1 MRTHARAVIIGGGV
15 GGASI
20 AYHLTLLGWNDIV
33 LVDRDQL
40 TSGSTFHSAGLVG
53 QLRSSVTL
61 TKMMMYGA
69 ELYRHLTEETG
80 HDVGWHEVGSLRLAS
95 TPERLEELRR
105 QAGWAKTFG
114 LPLDL
119 ISTSEALERFH
130 GLFDP
135 TDVLGAVWLP
145 TDGWLNPSDLTMAL
159 AAGARNR
166 GAEIAT
172 MTRVLSIGVEERQ
185 RQKRVMH
192 VDTDKGRITCDVVVN
207 AGGMYAHEIGRMA
220 GVNVP
225 IVPMAHQY
233 AITRPKVT
241 IPSDL
246 PTMRD
251 PDRLVYFR
259 EEVGGMIMG
268 GYERNPDPW
277 CLDGNIPPTF
287 NNTLLAPDWDRFLPL
302 TEAAQTLVPCMEDA
316 DVHQLINGPEAFTPD
331 GEFILGESE
340 VGGFFVAAGFC
351 AHGIAGAGGNGKVM
365 AEWIVGGEPPMD
377 LWKMDIRRFGPQY
390 RSRQFSLARTY
401 EVYSTYYDIVYPNHE
416 RQATRPLRVPPAYA
430 RHVALDA
437 AFGEKSG
444 WERVNWY
451 NSNEDPVHET
461 MRPRGW
467 AGEHWSTAIVTEHLA
482 TRTAAGLFDES
493 SFAKIEVSG
502 PGAATFLQFMCT
514 NNVDK
519 KPGSITYTQMLNT
532 KGGIECDF
540 TVTRLEAERFLIVT
554 GTAFGRHD
562 LSWIASH
569 APLDGSVAVRDI
581 TASMACF
588 GLWGPKARNILSA
601 VCADD
606 LSFGYMQARFVTVGD
621 VPCWALRVTYVGE
634 TGWELY
640 PTAEFGVRL
649 WDTLITAGA
658 AHGLVP
664 GGYRAIDAMRLE
676 KGYRAWG
683 SDITSETD
691 PYSSGLGF
699 AVRTDKDFLGRAS
712 LPEANSVAQRL
723 CCVVLDDPRSVAL
736 GNEPVSLPNGDVI
749 GRVSSGGLGYS
760 LGVSIAYAWLPVA
773 AAVPGTAV
781 SVEVFG
787 VSVPAEVRADPLYDP
802 TGSNLRG

>member
-1 MRTHARAVIIGGGV
+1 
-15 GGASI
+15 
-20 AYHLTLLGWNDIV
+20 
-33 LVDRDQL
+33 
-40 TSGSTFHSAGLVG
+40 
-53 QLRSSVTL
+53 
-61 TKMMMYGA
+61 
-69 ELYRHLTEETG
+69 
-80 HDVGWHEVGSLRLAS
+80 
-95 TPERLEELRR
+95 
-105 QAGWAKTFG
+105 
-114 LPLDL
+114 
-119 ISTSEALERFH
+119 
-130 GLFDP
+130 
-135 TDVLGAVWLP
+135 
-145 TDGWLNPSDLTMAL
+145 
-159 AAGARNR
+159 
-166 GAEIAT
+166 
-172 MTRVLSIGVEERQ
+172 
-185 RQKRVMH
+185 
-192 VDTDKGRITCDVVVN
+192 
-207 AGGMYAHEIGRMA
+207 
-220 GVNVP
+220 
-225 IVPMAHQY
+225 
-233 AITRPKVT
+233 
-241 IPSDL
+241 
-246 PTMRD
+246 
-251 PDRLVYFR
+251 
-259 EEVGGMIMG
+259 
-268 GYERNPDPW
+268 
-277 CLDGNIPPTF
+277 
-287 NNTLLAPDWDRFLPL
+287 
-302 TEAAQTLVPCMEDA
+302 
-316 DVHQLINGPEAFTPD
+316 
-331 GEFILGESE
+331 
-340 VGGFFVAAGFC
+340 
-351 AHGIAGAGGNGKVM
+351 
-365 AEWIVGGEPPMD
+365 
-377 LWKMDIRRFGPQY
+377 
-390 RSRQFSLARTY
+390 
-401 EVYSTYYDIVYPNHE
+401 
-416 RQATRPLRVPPAYA
+416 
-430 RHVALDA
+430 
-437 AFGEKSG
+437 
-444 WERVNWY
+444 
-451 NSNEDPVHET
+451 
-461 MRPRGW
+461 
-467 AGEHWSTAIVTEHLA
+467 
-482 TRTAAGLFDES
+482 
-493 SFAKIEVSG
+493 
-502 PGAATFLQFMCT
+502 MCT

-540 TVTRLEAERFLIVT
+540 TVTRLEAGRFLIVT
-554 GTAFGRHD
+554 GTAVGRHD